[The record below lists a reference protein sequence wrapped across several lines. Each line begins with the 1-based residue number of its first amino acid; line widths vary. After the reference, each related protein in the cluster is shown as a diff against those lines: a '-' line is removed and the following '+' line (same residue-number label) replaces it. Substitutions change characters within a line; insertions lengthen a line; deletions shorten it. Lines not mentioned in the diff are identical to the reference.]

1 MKDVIFPD
9 VKEFMSC
16 MWREKDLD
24 LFILLQ
30 IDLMHGSVF
39 LLIFPVTF

>member
-1 MKDVIFPD
+1 
-9 VKEFMSC
+9 MSC

-30 IDLMHGSVF
+30 IDLVHGSVF
-39 LLIFPVTF
+39 LLIFPVTFFDCVLHIGNNV